1 MPVSLERLIAEVE
14 PNVITKQLTRDCI
27 QIPGSDPD
35 AVAQKKRSM
44 PFSEIECLAFSYR
57 SIAKIDSL
65 QGLESLT
72 KLQLDNNQITRISNI
87 AHLTNLTW
95 LDLSFNKITKIEGL
109 ETLTKLT
116 DVSLY
121 HNQISEIENMDTLVN
136 LNALSLG
143 QNNLKKL
150 DSIFY
155 LRQFKN
161 LRLVNLA
168 GNPFCKDHDYRS
180 YVLSHLNYIT
190 YLDYRRVAKAD
201 VTAAEE
207 HHQDEVNEMKE
218 REAQAKVDAENAAK
232 MKAEEDK
239 MRAANLDGIETLAD
253 DMTKQDPEWEQF
265 CMVPNLTEGWNA
277 VRDAF
282 HAQKEPF
289 KVSML
294 KQHEK
299 KEQEYAEWKSVV
311 DGFLAEKDGQAKD
324 LITVYEKMKKKA
336 ISQIQ
341 HNPGEADM
349 HVLQPKVRL
358 TTLKDE
364 LLELEEECVEV
375 LQELLKEFDRN
386 YSELVETNKA
396 SYNEYFAQVR
406 DQQNNYIGTLTQ
418 TALNMYEKYNQESSD
433 IDSIPEEARSLLL
446 DKDALMNALQAS
458 HEAHTVQI
466 DSLEDRLVNTELKR
480 ANDLVAHNY
489 AWAAKRNRDRISEI
503 INYVERNMIELEE
516 LAGEE
521 EMGDI

>member
-65 QGLESLT
+65 QGLENLT
-72 KLQLDNNQITRISNI
+72 KLQLDNNQITQISNI
-87 AHLTNLTW
+87 AHL
-95 LDLSFNKITKIEGL
+95 
-109 ETLTKLT
+109 
-116 DVSLY
+116 
-121 HNQISEIENMDTLVN
+121 ISEIENMDTLVN

-143 QNNLKKL
+143 QNDLKKL
-150 DSIFY
+150 ESIYY

-218 REAQAKVDAENAAK
+218 REVQAKIDAENAAR

-253 DMTKQDPEWEQF
+253 DMTKQDPEWETF

-289 KVSML
+289 KASMM

-406 DQQNNYIGTLTQ
+406 DLQNNYIGTLTQ
-418 TALNMYEKYNQESSD
+418 TALNVYEKYNNQLVLYLTPAECALIVLSPLTSFNSHAFTQVHQ
-433 IDSIPEEARSLLL
+433 SIQPCLFFHLGLL
-446 DKDALMNALQAS
+446 Q
-458 HEAHTVQI
+458 
-466 DSLEDRLVNTELKR
+466 
-480 ANDLVAHNY
+480 NY
-489 AWAAKRNRDRISEI
+489 GWAAKRNRDRISEI
-503 INYVERNMIELEE
+503 INYVERNMIELDE

-521 EMGDI
+521 DIGDM